1 MEALS
6 LMCAATRRFFAKR
19 KRRQS
24 SASLHPV
31 CRLWEAFFRFQVHQN
46 GGFIMFCRG
55 NHRLSLQNFQDQN
68 AATKTVSFGTTFSFR
83 KEKVDVS
90 LL

>member
-1 MEALS
+1 LRKEKEGK
-6 LMCAATRRFFAKR
+6 AARRCTPYAAFWKFFSDSKYTKTADLLCF
-19 KRRQS
+19 
-24 SASLHPV
+24 AG
-31 CRLWEAFFRFQVHQN
+31 AT
-46 GGFIMFCRG
+46 I
-55 NHRLSLQNFQDQN
+55 LQPCKIFQDQN